1 MEGVVTDHFNLFSPG
16 LQRQVIVDCYYPAS
30 CLAGNASLLLVN
42 DGQDLEAVGLT
53 ALLAPLYA
61 ANKALFVVGIHAG
74 KQRKQEYG
82 TARFLNSLGQGGSAA
97 LYNQFVIQQLLPFI
111 QQQYSN
117 MAFVTRAFAGFSL
130 GGLSALDI
138 VWNNPGLFSHAGVF
152 SGALW
157 WRSKELGNGY
167 NENTDRIMHRQIR
180 EGVFQPGLKFFFEC
194 GTEDETADR
203 NNNGIIDSIDD
214 TLGLIRELEQ
224 KGYVNGQ
231 DITYLEI
238 PGGRH
243 DIATWGQAMD
253 VLLKWLG

>member
-1 MEGVVTDHFNLFSPG
+1 MEEVVTDRFSLFSPG
-16 LQRQVIVDCYYPAS
+16 LQRQVLIDCYYPATHTP
-30 CLAGNASLLLVN
+30 GNVCLLLVN

-53 ALLAPLYA
+53 DLLAPLYA
-61 ANKALFVVGIHAG
+61 AGKALLVVGIHAG

-82 TARFLNSLGQGGSAA
+82 TARFLNSQGQGGSAA
-97 LYNQFVIQQLLPFI
+97 LYNQFVVQQLLPFI
-111 QQQYSN
+111 RQQYSGIT
-117 MAFVTRAFAGFSL
+117 FVTTAFAGFSL

-138 VWNNPGLFSHAGVF
+138 VWNNPGLFNYVGVF

-157 WRSKELGNGY
+157 WRSRELGNGY

-180 EGVFQPGLKFFFEC
+180 EGIFQPGLKFFFEC

-214 TLGLIRELEQ
+214 TQGLIHELEQ

-243 DIATWGQAMD
+243 DVSTWGQAMD
-253 VLLKWLG
+253 VLLKWL